1 MLILLTTCGFGCG
14 MDGAEAE
21 AITRMNWYLLIGLS
35 GGLNQ
40 QRTGVI
46 FYEVVILSFMLA

>member
-1 MLILLTTCGFGCG
+1 MLILLTTRGFGYC
-14 MDGAEAE
+14 MVGAEAE
-21 AITRMNWYLLIGLS
+21 AITRMNLYLLIGLS

-46 FYEVVILSFMLA
+46 FCKVIILSFILT